1 VADVWPYW
9 VSTATTVPLMVT
21 SSTATTTWVSWN
33 TTATT
38 GTVGVWGNWSQTYV
52 VTQPIILQAG
62 EVWGAWNTGYQPIQ
76 VQPETAGQR
85 AAREEHT
92 RQRNADQAH
101 RRQVRERARDKALAL
116 LMSFLDDDQQRT
128 YSEMG
133 YFDIAGS
140 RGRRWRIEDRG
151 QSGNV
156 LLLPSAGEVAES
168 FCCHPPGGLPD
179 ADAHLAQMLHLVT
192 DEDDFERTANRSGR
206 RHLTAVA

>member
-1 VADVWPYW
+1 MADVWPYW

-38 GTVGVWGNWSQTYV
+38 GTVGVWGNWNQTYV
-52 VTQPIILQAG
+52 VTQPIILQPG
-62 EVWGAWNTGYQPIQ
+62 EVWGAWNIQCQPVQ
-76 VQPETAGQR
+76 VQPETAEQR
-85 AAREEHT
+85 AAREEHA
-92 RQRNADQAH
+92 RRRNADQAH

-128 YSEMG
+128 YRDQG

-156 LLLPSAGEVAES
+156 LLLPSDGEVAES

>member
-9 VSTATTVPLMVT
+9 ASTATTATFLTTT
-21 SSTATTTWVSWN
+21 SASTTWVSWN
-33 TTATT
+33 SIATTT
-38 GTVGVWGNWSQTYV
+38 GTVWGNWNQTYV
-52 VTQPIILQAG
+52 ITQPIILQPG
-62 EVWGAWNTGYQPIQ
+62 DVWGAWNTGYQPVQ

-85 AAREEHT
+85 AAREEHA
-92 RQRNADQAH
+92 RRWNADQAH

-116 LMSFLDDDQQRT
+116 LMSFLDDEQQRT
-128 YSEMG
+128 YRELG

-156 LLLPSAGEVAES
+156 LLLPSDGEVAES

-206 RHLTAVA
+206 RHLRAVA